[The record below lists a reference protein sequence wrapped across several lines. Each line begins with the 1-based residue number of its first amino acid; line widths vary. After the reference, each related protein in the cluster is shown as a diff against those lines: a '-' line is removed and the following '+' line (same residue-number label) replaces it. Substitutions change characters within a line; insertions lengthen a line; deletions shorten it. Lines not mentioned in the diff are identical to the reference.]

1 MLFRTLSAAVYG
13 IDADL
18 VDIEVNLTPVRSD
31 GDNSPP
37 PVTIVG
43 LPDAAVRESR
53 ERIRAAIQNCGH
65 FFPFQKTTINLAPA
79 DVRKEGASFD
89 LPIALGILGAN
100 GQLAERHN
108 LIHVLCVGELSL
120 DGRVRPIKGAL
131 PIAILAREGSIRH
144 VILPEENAQ
153 EAAVVSGVNVYPVA
167 DLRSAVK
174 LIAALRSETPPEPMK
189 VDVAEI
195 LRHTGHYSV
204 DFKEVRGQMS
214 AKRALEIAIAGGHNI
229 LLIGPPGSGKT
240 MLAKRLPTIMPPL
253 EFEAALELTKIHSV
267 AGLTGRA
274 GLVTERP
281 FRSPHH
287 TISDAGLIG
296 GGTVPRPGE
305 VSLAHQG
312 VLFLDELPEFDR
324 SVLEVL
330 RQPLEDQQVTI
341 SRAAMSL
348 TFPAS
353 FILAAAMNPCAC
365 GFWNDPTRECR
376 CSLSQIERYVGKIS
390 GPLLDRIDIHI
401 DVPAVKFR
409 ELRGDAPPETDSSAV
424 IRERVIEARE
434 RQHRRFTN
442 EKIFSNAAMT
452 PRMIRAY
459 CQIDANSEKM
469 LENAMRRL
477 GLSARA
483 YDRILKV
490 SRTIADLEGAE
501 SINSNHVSEAVGYRS
516 LDRTYWT

>member
-1 MLFRTLSAAVYG
+1 M
-13 IDADL
+13 
-18 VDIEVNLTPVRSD
+18 
-31 GDNSPP
+31 
-37 PVTIVG
+37 
-43 LPDAAVRESR
+43 
-53 ERIRAAIQNCGH
+53 
-65 FFPFQKTTINLAPA
+65 
-79 DVRKEGASFD
+79 
-89 LPIALGILGAN
+89 
-100 GQLAERHN
+100 
-108 LIHVLCVGELSL
+108 
-120 DGRVRPIKGAL
+120 
-131 PIAILAREGSIRH
+131 LAREGSIKNLL
-144 VILPEENAQ
+144 LPEENAK

-167 DLRSAVK
+167 DLPSAVS
-174 LIAALRSETPPEPMK
+174 LIEQLRSSTPPEPMK
-189 VDVAEI
+189 VDVDEI
-195 LRHTGHYSV
+195 LGRTGHYTV

-296 GGTVPRPGE
+296 GGSVPRPGE

-341 SRAAMSL
+341 SRASMSL

-353 FILAAAMNPCAC
+353 FVLAAAMNPCAC

-376 CSLSQIERYVGKIS
+376 CSINQIQRYVGKIS

-409 ELRGDAPPETDSSAV
+409 ELRGETAPETDSSAV
-424 IRERVIEARE
+424 IRERVIKARE
-434 RQHRRFTN
+434 RQHRRFADARV
-442 EKIFSNAAMT
+442 FSNAAMT
-452 PRMIRAY
+452 PRMIRTF
-459 CQIDANSEKM
+459 CHIDSHSEKM
-469 LENAMRRL
+469 LETAMRRL

-490 SRTIADLEGAE
+490 SRTIADLEGIDE
-501 SINSNHVSEAVGYRS
+501 INSNHVSEAVGYRS

>member
-1 MLFRTLSAAVYG
+1 MLFKVLSAAVFG
-13 IDADL
+13 IDAFNVEVE
-18 VDIEVNLTPVRSD
+18 VDLTPRAGD
-31 GDNSPP
+31 GTVPMF
-37 PVTIVG
+37 TMVG

-53 ERIRAAIQNCGH
+53 ERIRAAINNCGF
-65 FFPFQKTTINLAPA
+65 FFPIHRVTVNLAPA
-79 DVRKEGASFD
+79 DVKKEGSSFD
-89 LPIALGILGAN
+89 LPIAIGILGAN
-100 GQLAERHN
+100 GDLKREA
-108 LIHVLCVGELSL
+108 LIDTVIVGELSL
-120 DGRVRPIKGAL
+120 DGRVRPVKGAL
-131 PIAILAREGSIRH
+131 SIAVAARAYGAKRLL
-144 VILPEENAQ
+144 LPAENAQ
-153 EAAVVSGVNVYPVA
+153 EAAVVKGINVYPVNS
-167 DLRSAVK
+167 LKAVVE
-174 LIAALRSETPPEPMK
+174 LINSQTPPPPLAIE
-189 VDVAEI
+189 AEA
-195 LRHTGHYSV
+195 LLAHLDDYPE
-204 DFKEVRGQMS
+204 DFHEVRGQAH
-214 AKRALEIAIAGGHNI
+214 AKRAIEVATAGAHNI
-229 LLIGPPGSGKT
+229 MLIGPPGSGKT
-240 MLAKRLPTIMPPL
+240 MLAKRLPTILPPL
-253 EFEAALELTKIHSV
+253 EFEESIEATKIHSV
-267 AGLTGRA
+267 AGLTDHRGLMTRRA
-274 GLVTERP
+274 
-281 FRSPHH
+281 FRAPHH

-305 VSLAHQG
+305 VSLAHNG

-341 SRAAMSL
+341 SRASMSL

-353 FILAAAMNPCAC
+353 FVLAAAMNPCAC

-376 CSLSQIERYVGKIS
+376 CTPLQIQRYVGRIS

-409 ELRGDAPPETDSSAV
+409 ELRGETAHETDSSAV
-424 IRERVIEARE
+424 IRQRVIAARE
-434 RQHRRFTN
+434 RQHRRFAG

-459 CQIDANSEKM
+459 CQIDSHSEKM

-490 SRTIADLEGAE
+490 SRTIADLEGSETIDA
-501 SINSNHVSEAVGYRS
+501 NHISEAVGYRS